1 MVVLL
6 QMQRLFTGQFF
17 DVLAQVLSTN
27 RD

>member
-6 QMQRLFTGQFF
+6 QMQRVFTGYFF